1 VSKVIDYYFS
11 PISPWS
17 YMGHA
22 RMHAIAKRHGATIN
36 VKPADLLA
44 IFSVSGGLPLPKRA
58 PQRQAYRMFELK
70 RWRDYLQIPLTLQ
83 PKFFPADATNAA
95 LLICAAQAEGSERQM
110 QLAGALLKACWAEE
124 RNIADLETLRTVARE
139 QGFDADKLLAALESQ
154 KPTYEAMTKEAIE
167 RQVFGAPTY
176 VYRDEPF
183 WGQDRLEFLEL
194 ALARA

>member
-11 PISPWS
+11 PISPWT

-36 VKPADLLA
+36 VKPADLGA

-83 PKFFPADATNAA
+83 PKFFPADSTNAT
-95 LLICAAQAEGSERQM
+95 LMIYAAQPEGSERQM

-124 RNIADLETLRTVARE
+124 RNIADLETLRTIARE
-139 QGFDADKLLAALESQ
+139 QGFDADKLLGALENQ
-154 KPTYEAMTKEAIE
+154 KPTYEAVTKEAID
-167 RQVFGAPTY
+167 RQVFGAPTF

>member
-11 PISPWS
+11 PISPWT

-22 RMHAIAKRHGATIN
+22 RMHAIAKRHGASIN
-36 VKPADLLA
+36 VKPADLGA

-83 PKFFPADATNAA
+83 PKFFPADATNAS
-95 LLICAAQAEGSERQM
+95 LLIYAAKPEGSERQM

-124 RNIADLETLRTVARE
+124 RNIADLETLRAIAHE
-139 QGFDADKLLAALESQ
+139 QGFDANKLLAALESQ
-154 KPTYEAMTKEAIE
+154 KPTFEAMTKEAID

-183 WGQDRLEFLEL
+183 WGQDRLDFLDL
-194 ALARA
+194 ALARG